1 MIAVVLA
8 TILAPTFAWEVGETR
23 AAHAEPEGIDE
34 RHAPAGQ
41 GNAIGEEDPHILYG
55 CAGHVLGH
63 LAWVGEAL
71 GFPHPESAT
80 EARIPARPQ
89 LHLQR
94 FPKRLERPPSTPVR
108 T

>member
-1 MIAVVLA
+1 MIVVLFA

-34 RHAPAGQ
+34 RHAQDEQ
-41 GNAIGEEDPHILYG
+41 GDAIGEEDPHILYG

-63 LAWVGEAL
+63 LAWIGEAHD
-71 GFPHPESAT
+71 FPYPGSASQ
-80 EARIPARPQ
+80 ARIPARPQ
-89 LHLQR
+89 HHLQR